1 MRLSSVPPDG
11 FASEGMQVDRK
22 NALQLYLSCEE
33 NKMKRFSALVLALI
47 ICVVLLGCSQEHGL
61 GNAEMTE
68 FYSTAREALRV
79 STGIVLPENPD
90 LDLKDQQA
98 HDAELEILRQVIQSR
113 GSKSFD
119 FDLTQGVSDNVR
131 ADFSYSIGLVMWGVE
146 FPPAEGYILEYWTHD
161 DYCLLLK
168 YKTDDTLMSVIVAP
182 TREEIQQ
189 VVDSIQNSSGRT

>member
-1 MRLSSVPPDG
+1 
-11 FASEGMQVDRK
+11 
-22 NALQLYLSCEE
+22 
-33 NKMKRFSALVLALI
+33 MKRFPALVLALI

-79 STGIVLPENPD
+79 STGIVLPENSD

-98 HDAELEILRQVIQSR
+98 YGPELERLQDVIQSG

-119 FDLTQGVSDNVR
+119 FDLTEGVSDNVR
-131 ADFSYSIGLVMWGVE
+131 ADFSYAIGKVMWGEE
-146 FPPAEGYILEYWTHD
+146 FPPAEGYILEYWQHD
-161 DYCLLLK
+161 DFCLLLK

-182 TREEIQQ
+182 TREEILQK
-189 VVDSIQNSSGRT
+189 VDSIQNSFDRT